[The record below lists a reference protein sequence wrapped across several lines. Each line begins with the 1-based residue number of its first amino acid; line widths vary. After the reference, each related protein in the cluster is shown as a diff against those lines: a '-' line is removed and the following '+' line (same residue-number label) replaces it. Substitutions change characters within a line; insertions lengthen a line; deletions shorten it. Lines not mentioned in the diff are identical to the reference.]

1 MIEASFRRMLILA
14 LFATLAASC
23 TATARVERYD
33 PGEHTYVLP
42 GADRELDSTIAR
54 VERGGPQSD
63 PSLLASLRLTRAGR
77 DLIAEGREDRAFDE
91 LERAIEVN
99 GDQGFSYLYLAH
111 LHISAGDVTQGLVF
125 LDRAESLLPSTP
137 EMDAVVTALLGRAA
151 KGGAQRQR
159 GES

>member
-1 MIEASFRRMLILA
+1 
-14 LFATLAASC
+14 
-23 TATARVERYD
+23 
-33 PGEHTYVLP
+33 
-42 GADRELDSTIAR
+42 
-54 VERGGPQSD
+54 
-63 PSLLASLRLTRAGR
+63 LTRAGR